1 MEDSKIVDLY
11 WQRSEQAIVETK
23 NKYENLLFSVA
34 NNILFAKQDV
44 EECVNDTYLGAW
56 NAMPEARPRFLSAFL
71 CKITKNLALK
81 RYEYLTAA
89 KRNCNMEISLN
100 ELEHIMS
107 GMVIKEENDELADA
121 ISSFL
126 RKESYESRNIFVR
139 RYFFYDSIGDI
150 AMRFQ
155 LNQNTVKTI
164 LRRTRIRLKKYL
176 EKEGLYH
183 GL

>member
-1 MEDSKIVDLY
+1 MEDERIVDLY
-11 WQRSEQAIVETK
+11 WQRSELAISETK

-34 NNILFAKQDV
+34 NNILFASQDV
-44 EECVNDTYLGAW
+44 EECVNDTYFSAW
-56 NAMPEARPRFLSAFL
+56 NAMPDARPKYLSAFL

-89 KRNCNMEISLN
+89 KRNCNMEVSLH
-100 ELEHIMS
+100 ELE
-107 GMVIKEENDELADA
+107 GVLAGVEAEQKDAGIAEA
-121 ISSFL
+121 ISTFL
-126 RKESYESRNIFVR
+126 RMENYEARNIFMR
-139 RYFFYDSIGDI
+139 RYFFYDSIQDI
-150 AMRFQ
+150 AARFH